1 MFTLMSMIHYP
12 RALLTVIL
20 ALPLTMLASLG
31 AWMAVVV
38 LRWPSSRA
46 MIFPRAWGRGIC
58 RLSGVR
64 VTVEGAEHLLPE
76 ATYIFAGNH
85 ASQFDIFC
93 FQGYFPHDF
102 RWIAKKELFRIPIFG
117 PAMRRVGSVAI
128 DRGHGREAMKSLDQ
142 AARSIAAGT
151 SVLIFPEG
159 TRSPD
164 GHLREFKTGAILL
177 AMRAG
182 VPIVPLAFIGTH
194 AILPKGQK
202 MPRPG
207 RVIIRVG
214 TPIDPNRYRSGQKQ
228 ELASHL
234 REQVAT
240 LLEAGENNTT
250 FPPRQ
255 TTGNMA

>member
-1 MFTLMSMIHYP
+1 MSITQYP
-12 RALLTVIL
+12 RALLAVVL

-31 AWMAVVV
+31 AWLTM
-38 LRWPSSRA
+38 LLLHWPSRRA

-58 RLSGVR
+58 RMAGVD
-64 VTVEGAEHLLPE
+64 VMVEGAEHLQDE

-102 RWIAKKELFRIPIFG
+102 RWIAKKELFRIPLFG
-117 PAMRRVGSVAI
+117 PAMRSVGSIAI
-128 DRGHGREAMKSLDQ
+128 DRGHGREAMKSLEQ

-164 GHLREFKTGAILL
+164 GRLREFKTGAILL

-182 VPIVPLAFIGTH
+182 VPVVPLAFIGTH
-194 AILPKGQK
+194 AILPKGRRL
-202 MPRPG
+202 PRPG
-207 RVIIRVG
+207 RVIIRIG
-214 TPIDPNRYRSGQKQ
+214 SPIDPHQYRAGQKQ
-228 ELASHL
+228 ELARHL
-234 REQVAT
+234 RQQVAA
-240 LLEAGENNTT
+240 LLEGAENNTT
-250 FPPRQ
+250 FRSRQ
-255 TTGNMA
+255 TTDNMA